1 MNTKSW
7 KMVCGEVAKHLAVG
21 IVAALLGF
29 LLVGC
34 DGMSAEEV
42 GGDGGSDSGKAR
54 GDVDSSDSGKAQGDS
69 GSGLLT
75 WSDGTRYCDV
85 PSPAGDAVNRATGRT
100 AKQDVMREL
109 EDKSFLAFVVVKE
122 FPNPVMSV
130 ASMCKSLFGACS
142 DAAHDHASPSGEKH
156 CLDVGCEISGTN
168 CMVGGLF
175 AIDESAGKPRATA
188 ACFADGRFA
197 GWWCNNNS

>member
-1 MNTKSW
+1 MKTKSW
-7 KMVCGEVAKHLAVG
+7 TMVCGEETKHFLIGVFG
-21 IVAALLGF
+21 TVLGF
-29 LLVGC
+29 ILATLIIPGC
-34 DGMSAEEV
+34 DGTAAERV
-42 GGDGGSDSGKAR
+42 DDGGSDAGVHDA
-54 GDVDSSDSGKAQGDS
+54 GKAQQGDV

-100 AKQDVMREL
+100 ARQDVMREL

-130 ASMCKSLFGACS
+130 ASMCKSLFGTCS

-156 CLDVGCEISGTN
+156 CLDVGCEISGSN